1 MNVAEI
7 HLQDHFA
14 SVIVQMVG
22 DLRFQLAQAD
32 LDTLEKV
39 KEVMSEPRFMLDT
52 NRSLYDGK
60 EFPDSAIIANVLVTK
75 LLDSVEDFI
84 QEETENEIHMAGGG
98 YRGEEA

>member
-39 KEVMSEPRFMLDT
+39 KEVLSEPRFMLETD
-52 NRSLYDGK
+52 RS
-60 EFPDSAIIANVLVTK
+60 FPDSAIIANDLVTK
-75 LLDSVEDFI
+75 LLVSVDEFI
-84 QEETENEIHMAGGG
+84 KE
-98 YRGEEA
+98 EEAIENYMEYCT

>member
-32 LDTLEKV
+32 LDTLEKA
-39 KEVMSEPRFMLDT
+39 KEVLSDPRFMLNTD
-52 NRSLYDGK
+52 RLH
-60 EFPDSAIIANVLVTK
+60 PDSAIIANDLVTK
-75 LLDSVEDFI
+75 LLVSVDEFI
-84 QEETENEIHMAGGG
+84 KE
-98 YRGEEA
+98 EEAIENYMEYRS